1 MSATP
6 TDADRCRTVE
16 VGLGIVLRESH
27 SADSEN
33 PRIEVLISRRLQQTV
48 YAGWWE
54 IPGGKIDPGESPDEA
69 VVRELREEVGVEI
82 EVTGAL
88 PEVEHRYDHAHV
100 RLHPRLCRLL
110 HGSPEPTPIEVA
122 EVRWIAL
129 DALGDIRFPEA
140 NDAVVAALRA
150 RMPSP

>member
-1 MSATP
+1 MSDTP
-6 TDADRCRTVE
+6 TRSNRARRVE
-16 VGLGIVLRESH
+16 VGLGIVLRECPMS
-27 SADSEN
+27 DSGN
-33 PRIEVLISRRLQQTV
+33 PRIQVLISRRLQRSV

-54 IPGGKIDPGESPDEA
+54 IPGGKIDPGESPEEA

-88 PEVEHRYDHAHV
+88 PEVEHHYDHAHV

-110 HGSPEPTPIEVA
+110 PGSPEPTPIEVA
-122 EVRWIAL
+122 EARWIDL
-129 DALGDIRFPEA
+129 DALGEYRFPEA
-140 NDAVVAALRA
+140 NDAVVAALRD